1 MFRFH
6 TCGKDDVH
14 LLTCNSIPKS
24 ARLQVT
30 APATFVT
37 EQLRIACTQI
47 ILADSTAL
55 SPWKLKIL
63 QNYDENCLK
72 DLERKFDFTADYV
85 VIYCKAYIYDLDQI
99 VRTKYSAASSYS
111 SEV

>member
-1 MFRFH
+1 VTTMHVAFLN
-6 TCGKDDVH
+6 VH
-14 LLTCNSIPKS
+14 LLTCNSIPQS
-24 ARLQVT
+24 AMLQVS

-72 DLERKFDFTADYV
+72 NLERKSDFTHDY
-85 VIYCKAYIYDLDQI
+85 I
-99 VRTKYSAASSYS
+99 VRHLQLGSNCENKILWSF
-111 SEV
+111 

>member
-1 MFRFH
+1 M
-6 TCGKDDVH
+6 
-14 LLTCNSIPKS
+14 
-24 ARLQVT
+24 LQVS

-55 SPWKLKIL
+55 SLWKLKIL

-72 DLERKFDFTADYV
+72 DLEKKFDFTADY
-85 VIYCKAYIYDLDQI
+85 I
-99 VRTKYSAASSYS
+99 VRHLQLGSNCENKLNTLQLLAIPVRCRDYKGARTTSHRFC
-111 SEV
+111 

>member
-1 MFRFH
+1 MFLDRFH
-6 TCGKDDVH
+6 TYAEDDVH

-24 ARLQVT
+24 AMLQVA

-47 ILADSTAL
+47 ILADSTGL

-72 DLERKFDFTADYV
+72 DLERKFDFTADY
-85 VIYCKAYIYDLDQI
+85 I
-99 VRTKYSAASSYS
+99 VRHLQLGSNCENKILCSF
-111 SEV
+111 